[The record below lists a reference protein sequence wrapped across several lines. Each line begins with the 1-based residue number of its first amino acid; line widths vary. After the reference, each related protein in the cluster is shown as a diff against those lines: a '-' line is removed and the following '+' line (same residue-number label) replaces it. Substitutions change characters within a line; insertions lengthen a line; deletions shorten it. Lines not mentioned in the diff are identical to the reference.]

1 MATYTIHL
9 PEKLDHCLEQ
19 VAKDSGESCEDILSE
34 WLISSLNGT
43 RAKSIDTRLEET
55 SSYST
60 IHLWMIVQRG
70 LGFPSRLDKRMV
82 ELIQKGKE
90 GIISETE
97 QSELEDLGVLYG
109 KYVLLRT
116 EALVELQ
123 ERDYDIK
130 GYFEEKHN
138 ERISASD

>member
-1 MATYTIHL
+1 MAERFTIEL
-9 PEKLDHCLEQ
+9 PDQQAQSMREIARLADKPVETVIAEYFHFQ
-19 VAKDSGESCEDILSE
+19 IANGE
-34 WLISSLNGT
+34 T
-43 RAKSIDTRLEET
+43 IDTRLEET

-97 QSELEDLGVLYG
+97 QSELDALNDLYN
-109 KYVLLRT
+109 KYVLLRART
-116 EALVELQ
+116 LAELKHRG
-123 ERDYDIK
+123 EDVRSF
-130 GYFEEKHN
+130 FEVSEY
-138 ERISASD
+138 